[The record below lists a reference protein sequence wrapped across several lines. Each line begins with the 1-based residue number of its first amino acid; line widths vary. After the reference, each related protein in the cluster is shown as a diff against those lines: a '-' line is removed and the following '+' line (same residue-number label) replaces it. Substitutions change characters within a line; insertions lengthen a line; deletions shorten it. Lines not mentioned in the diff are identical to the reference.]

1 MVVNLSDMQWEELE
15 ESPNGIYRFN
25 DVGVVDLSY
34 DELCGIREI
43 ERAMI
48 CDVLKYW
55 KEGICTSKYIDV
67 STILVNYDTTNL
79 FSVKELTLVVKL
91 SVYSKKKGKSPS
103 QNDCNRIS
111 VNLHNTF
118 LHDIFVSAL
127 HDGSLKGKDIAKDY
141 MGYSRCWELPMRLG
155 IEMRLG
161 SLGVVEDIC
170 YTRN

>member
-1 MVVNLSDMQWEELE
+1 MIVNLSDLQWEELE
-15 ESPNGIYRFN
+15 ESPNGIYRFS

-34 DELCGIREI
+34 NELCGIREI

-91 SVYSKKKGKSPS
+91 SVYAKSKGKSPS
-103 QNDCNRIS
+103 QNDCNRIV

-118 LHDIFVSAL
+118 LHGIFVSAL

-141 MGYSRCWELPMRLG
+141 IGYSRCWELPMKLG
-155 IEMRLG
+155 IEMRFRDLG
-161 SLGVVEDIC
+161 YIDDDNVC
-170 YTRN
+170 